1 MKIFKN
7 KLAVIVV
14 LLSVCFL
21 GLIGYSVK
29 KENVSLFENGVG
41 SVINAVQGVVF
52 KFGNTIKDSAGLI
65 FNAGSIKEENEAL
78 KKENEELKSNGTQNK
93 ILIKENDRLREM
105 LNFSKTNEE
114 YEYIGTDITG
124 LAGNNFLDGYIIN
137 KGEDDG
143 LKKGMVAVNGKG
155 LVGKVTQV
163 NKKWSVV
170 QSLCNENIAV
180 AGHVLETEES
190 NGIVKGYKGNEDKF
204 LAEITGLSLDSAIKE
219 GDTILT
225 SGLGEI
231 YPKGIEIGKVI
242 EVYEDKAKVRKTA
255 IIEPV
260 VDFSKIEQILIVL
273 PKDKENVKY

>member
-1 MKIFKN
+1 
-7 KLAVIVV
+7 
-14 LLSVCFL
+14 
-21 GLIGYSVK
+21 
-29 KENVSLFENGVG
+29 
-41 SVINAVQGVVF
+41 
-52 KFGNTIKDSAGLI
+52 
-65 FNAGSIKEENEAL
+65 
-78 KKENEELKSNGTQNK
+78 
-93 ILIKENDRLREM
+93 
-105 LNFSKTNEE
+105 
-114 YEYIGTDITG
+114 
-124 LAGNNFLDGYIIN
+124 
-137 KGEDDG
+137 
-143 LKKGMVAVNGKG
+143 MVAVNGKG